1 MLTVGHLSLSDAQY
15 YIQDKMLSTEQQGM
29 SSLPVSG
36 VLLAMKERLPLK
48 TFQIS
53 NAFTVS
59 KSNCK
64 LFGYID

>member
-1 MLTVGHLSLSDAQY
+1 MSDAQY
-15 YIQDKMLSTEQQGM
+15 YIQDKMPSTEQQGI

-59 KSNCK
+59 K
-64 LFGYID
+64 

>member
-36 VLLAMKERLPLK
+36 VQVELQAVWLYRL
-48 TFQIS
+48 
-53 NAFTVS
+53 
-59 KSNCK
+59 KSNYNK
-64 LFGYID
+64 GEMAVYAKK